1 MSHTTGSI
9 TFCLSTMVSYSLSLL
24 INPSPFFLRIPSVL
38 IHPPFTSTPTHPLLT
53 LFSICAYQYLLTS
66 TPTHPLLTIFFP
78 FLFLF
83 LSIFIGTPL
92 DLFDLAMVDTLR
104 AYPRLSIQPF
114 RDMIAGMYIRTSL
127 NSFSFPSGIKYETT
141 HHMT

>member
-1 MSHTTGSI
+1 
-9 TFCLSTMVSYSLSLL
+9 MVSYSLSLL

-53 LFSICAYQYLLTS
+53 LFS
-66 TPTHPLLTIFFP
+66 P